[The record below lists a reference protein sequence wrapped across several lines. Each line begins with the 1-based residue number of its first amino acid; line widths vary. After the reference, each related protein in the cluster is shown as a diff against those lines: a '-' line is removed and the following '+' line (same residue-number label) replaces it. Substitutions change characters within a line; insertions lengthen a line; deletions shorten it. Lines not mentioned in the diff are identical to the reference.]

1 MISMNRVPKTL
12 FSLIAFSGIVAF
24 SACGSSDSND
34 DNPDMPAPKPLVQ
47 LSSSATLGNHL
58 TDVDGNS
65 LYYFSNDAD
74 GKNNCTGGCAALW
87 PVYYAGDNLA
97 QDALASGLDIK
108 DFSTITTSD
117 GKNETTYKSWP
128 LYYYAPGGA
137 REAAGQASGE
147 AVGGIWFVAKPDY
160 TIMLVNAQLVGN
172 DGKNYTSTYTVGTG
186 QTLYFSDGK
195 GVTLYAFSPDNFN
208 INNYTKP
215 DFSNDATW
223 PIYQTDQVV
232 VPSTLD
238 KTQFTSINV
247 FGKKQLTY
255 KGWPL
260 YYFGPDGGV
269 RGANKGVSVPTPGV
283 WPVVT
288 KDVAPA
294 PAK

>member
-1 MISMNRVPKTL
+1 
-12 FSLIAFSGIVAF
+12 
-24 SACGSSDSND
+24 
-34 DNPDMPAPKPLVQ
+34 
-47 LSSSATLGNHL
+47 
-58 TDVDGNS
+58 
-65 LYYFSNDAD
+65 
-74 GKNNCTGGCAALW
+74 
-87 PVYYAGDNLA
+87 
-97 QDALASGLDIK
+97 
-108 DFSTITTSD
+108 
-117 GKNETTYKSWP
+117 
-128 LYYYAPGGA
+128 
-137 REAAGQASGE
+137 
-147 AVGGIWFVAKPDY
+147 
-160 TIMLVNAQLVGN
+160 MLVNAQLVGN